1 MKRIRRALLAILL
14 IAVMC
19 IGVIGYAME
28 IGRAQVSSG
37 TTGVTGSTAM
47 RGSAIKEEMTEE
59 EIEAHKGGFTAAG
72 DNNETIWGVHYYK
85 SGE

>member
-1 MKRIRRALLAILL
+1 MKKPSRALSAILL
-14 IAVMC
+14 IVVMC

-28 IGRAQVSSG
+28 IGRGQGSSETLG
-37 TTGVTGSTAM
+37 GAGSAAM

-59 EIEAHKGGFTAAG
+59 EIKAHKGGFTAAG

-85 SGE
+85 SEE